1 MRPIEH
7 SGLIQDAYGRWYW
20 WTIDDVGF
28 YEKRA
33 VAMSTSRPLGNPWRH
48 AWTRAKHLRRAA
60 EKWQVLQVA
69 VHLSAYDTDVND
81 TGEYL
86 TVLRRSTGAR
96 EMRDAYREAAERAD
110 WGTRT

>member
-60 EKWQVLQVA
+60 EAWRSHGNWVRVNGFQ
-69 VHLSAYDTDVND
+69 SDFDAYL
-81 TGEYL
+81 L
-86 TVLRRSTGAR
+86 TKRRASEVFGMAA
-96 EMRDAYREAAERAD
+96 AYREAAKRAD
-110 WGTRT
+110 WGTRP